1 MLVLRV
7 QAEFMKFFGKGQA
20 DDRIL
25 HTKVTNVS
33 LKQAQDMIANKVNER
48 YGGGP
53 EGPAQLKR
61 AFQSFDSGR
70 SGSISIPDFK
80 TAMIQYTQ
88 LEFEDNIIAELLG
101 PFENDGEI
109 DYQEFV
115 AKGTGQVRRSV
126 PSVGTGLRCALSLIL
141 FHAREQTGGTGFDI
155 GRKKHVRVSEKPSS
169 PPADSAPAPPEE
181 AAPAPGP
188 KGRKIRDILHEIADK
203 VEQKSKNVR
212 LLSPP
217 PPALQ
222 LPKAHT
228 SAATIAPNPPAE
240 PCRCC
245 RFGSSF
251 ATSTRVRAKRR
262 PLSSCMLSH
271 LLRWLRR
278 QVGKRGL
285 QRVPQGP
292 RTHWHCAYGR

>member
-1 MLVLRV
+1 
-7 QAEFMKFFGKGQA
+7 MKFFGKGQV

-115 AKGTGQVRRSV
+115 AKGTGQVRRTV
-126 PSVGTGLRCALSLIL
+126 PSVPGTYMRYQPVTDPVSCPRTDGRDGLR
-141 FHAREQTGGTGFDI
+141 HRTQEARESQRETFISARGFCARAA
-155 GRKKHVRVSEKPSS
+155 GRDSS
-169 PPADSAPAPPEE
+169 GACAGSDGSQDQ
-181 AAPAPGP
+181 G
-188 KGRKIRDILHEIADK
+188 HIA
-203 VEQKSKNVR
+203 
-212 LLSPP
+212 
-217 PPALQ
+217 
-222 LPKAHT
+222 
-228 SAATIAPNPPAE
+228 
-240 PCRCC
+240 
-245 RFGSSF
+245 
-251 ATSTRVRAKRR
+251 
-262 PLSSCMLSH
+262 
-271 LLRWLRR
+271 
-278 QVGKRGL
+278 
-285 QRVPQGP
+285 
-292 RTHWHCAYGR
+292 

>member
-217 PPALQ
+217 PPRS
-222 LPKAHT
+222 P
-228 SAATIAPNPPAE
+228 ATQ
-240 PCRCC
+240 
-245 RFGSSF
+245 GSHIG
-251 ATSTRVRAKRR
+251 RNYR
-262 PLSSCMLSH
+262 PQPS
-271 LLRWLRR
+271 R
-278 QVGKRGL
+278 
-285 QRVPQGP
+285 
-292 RTHWHCAYGR
+292 

>member
-1 MLVLRV
+1 
-7 QAEFMKFFGKGQA
+7 MKFFGKGQV

-126 PSVGTGLRCALSLIL
+126 PSV
-141 FHAREQTGGTGFDI
+141 
-155 GRKKHVRVSEKPSS
+155 
-169 PPADSAPAPPEE
+169 PE
-181 AAPAPGP
+181 P
-188 KGRKIRDILHEIADK
+188 
-203 VEQKSKNVR
+203 VCV
-212 LLSPP
+212 
-217 PPALQ
+217 
-222 LPKAHT
+222 AH
-228 SAATIAPNPPAE
+228 
-240 PCRCC
+240 C
-245 RFGSSF
+245 
-251 ATSTRVRAKRR
+251 
-262 PLSSCMLSH
+262 H
-271 LLRWLRR
+271 
-278 QVGKRGL
+278 
-285 QRVPQGP
+285 
-292 RTHWHCAYGR
+292 